1 MFSFKLQG
9 RLCTVF
15 ASYLLHFFLFDYF
28 LFVVVV
34 VNVES
39 CMRKHGK
46 SGNGIFCLFLLL
58 LGWAIACVL
67 RWDTCCDCSCFVCQR
82 YLKLT
87 GLLLGERFLRWR
99 GTSLSRTSP
108 PRASTKYCFCF
119 FSCCWFSNQN
129 EMCRRTE
136 PRTTTCRAG
145 VTCFFP
151 GTLPQTKS
159 CCRSP
164 ADGPGYSAA
173 GGSARVCSLH
183 RHVAVGVVHER
194 RRVQGGCHVLV
205 AEL

>member
-1 MFSFKLQG
+1 MVEKGRAILFLFSFKLQG

-15 ASYLLHFFLFDYF
+15 ASLICYISFCLTI
-28 LFVVVV
+28 FVSVVV

-108 PRASTKYCFCF
+108 RALQLNIVSASSHAAAGFRIKTKCVVEPNHAPPPVGRGWLV
-119 FSCCWFSNQN
+119 SSSRAH
-129 EMCRRTE
+129 CRKRKAVADL
-136 PRTTTCRAG
+136 RRM
-145 VTCFFP
+145 VR
-151 GTLPQTKS
+151 GTLLLG
-159 CCRSP
+159 
-164 ADGPGYSAA
+164 GPRESAH
-173 GGSARVCSLH
+173 CIDT
-183 RHVAVGVVHER
+183 
-194 RRVQGGCHVLV
+194 
-205 AEL
+205 

>member
-1 MFSFKLQG
+1 
-9 RLCTVF
+9 
-15 ASYLLHFFLFDYF
+15 
-28 LFVVVV
+28 
-34 VNVES
+34 
-39 CMRKHGK
+39 MRKHGK

-58 LGWAIACVL
+58 FGLGYCLCLKVGHLL
-67 RWDTCCDCSCFVCQR
+67 R
-82 YLKLT
+82 
-87 GLLLGERFLRWR
+87 LLLFCVSALPEVNRSIAGRKVSTLERNVPFQNVL
-99 GTSLSRTSP
+99 
-108 PRASTKYCFCF
+108 PRASTKYCFCS

-173 GGSARVCSLH
+173 GGSAQVCSLH